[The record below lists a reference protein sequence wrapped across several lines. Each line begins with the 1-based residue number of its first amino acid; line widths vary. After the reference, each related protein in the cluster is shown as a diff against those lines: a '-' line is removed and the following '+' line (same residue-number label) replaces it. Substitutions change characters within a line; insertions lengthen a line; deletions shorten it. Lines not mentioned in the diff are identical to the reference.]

1 MVTERFR
8 PGGTLEGTQS
18 SMIVN
23 MDEMTVHYEQTA
35 ATAITPTNSK
45 AVAIRGNGYWT
56 SLKSSYTTGI
66 WKTADELGTDLSV
79 STGGYACV
87 L

>member
-23 MDEMTVHYEQTA
+23 MDEMAVHYEQTA
-35 ATAITPTNSK
+35 ATAITPTKSK
-45 AVAIRGNGYWT
+45 AVAIRGNGSNNQRLTACIT
-56 SLKSSYTTGI
+56 SQVATL
-66 WKTADELGTDLSV
+66 
-79 STGGYACV
+79 ACCNRV
-87 L
+87 ILA